1 MDSTYSN
8 LQASCLMGRPKSV
21 VQFAIRY
28 LSDEKVTFQFPV
40 HFNYTMPSNVYLQII
55 EEYHAIQLLPFLITQ
70 PEEFRNIACVI
81 FSTEQMHGHFAQDL
95 HQYASNNTSQ
105 AVAMTARQSVL
116 GSVSTDS
123 AKDRASGKQ
132 SQFSPNYREF
142 LDGSTLLDII
152 QAMDLPS
159 HGLQQNY
166 IDEVRVYSLIILIS
180 QLIFFYF
187 FPRFPQLIT
196 DKLEPLKKIDF
207 NLFISAIRF
216 PLALY
221 QSVNWLKDEIYSFL
235 KTQQDILVDLSQL
248 FPVSDELNL
257 DTGRLKSFLNK

>member
-55 EEYHAIQLLPFLITQ
+55 EEYHAIHLLPFLITQ

-95 HQYASNNTSQ
+95 HQYSSNNVSP
-105 AVAMTARQSVL
+105 AIAMTARQSIL

-159 HGLQQNY
+159 LGLQQNY
-166 IDEVRVYSLIILIS
+166 IDEVCFYSLIIYFSFNILLFFLI
-180 QLIFFYF
+180 
-187 FPRFPQLIT
+187 FPQLIT

-248 FPVSDELNL
+248 FPVSDDLNL